1 LGDENKEW
9 ATQKGW
15 TTSDK
20 LPELAKGYR
29 NVEKMSSGMVKLPT
43 PESAA
48 EEIRSFYQ
56 KAGCP
61 ENPDGYEVQ
70 VPEEVSQLR
79 DELLEG
85 TMKQIAYDQGVS
97 KQAFEAIVRKYYE
110 AAAENIIKST
120 EKAEQELKAEL
131 GDKYEESIKI
141 ADRFFDTCSPEFCQ
155 LVKDVGLGRHPVFI
169 REFIAKG
176 KQTMADTLV
185 KGEVSGDKA
194 EEGYRPKF
202 PDSPEMYRAME
213 GPEGE
218 KARAYFIAKGHTY

>member
-1 LGDENKEW
+1 
-9 ATQKGW
+9 
-15 TTSDK
+15 
-20 LPELAKGYR
+20 
-29 NVEKMSSGMVKLPT
+29 MSSGMVKLPT

-61 ENPDGYEVQ
+61 ENPDGYEVSG
-70 VPEEVSQLR
+70 VPETVEEFR
-79 DELLEG
+79 DKGIEG
-85 TMKQIAYDQGVS
+85 VMKQIAYDQGVS
-97 KQAFEAIVRKYYE
+97 KQAFENIVRGYYE
-110 AAAENIIKST
+110 KLATDMAKNKEEGEAALK
-120 EKAEQELKAEL
+120 EKWGE
-131 GDKYEESIKI
+131 DKYDENLAI
-141 ADRFFDTCSPEFCQ
+141 ADRFFDTCSQPFCE
-155 LVKDVGLGRHPVFI
+155 LVKRSGLANNAVFI
-169 REFIAKG
+169 EECFAKG

-185 KGEVSGDKA
+185 RGEVAGDQT